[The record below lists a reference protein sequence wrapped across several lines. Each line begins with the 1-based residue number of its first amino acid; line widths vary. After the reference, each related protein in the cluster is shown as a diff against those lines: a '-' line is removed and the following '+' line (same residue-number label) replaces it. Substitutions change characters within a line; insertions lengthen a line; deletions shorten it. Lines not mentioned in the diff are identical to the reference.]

1 MKFALVNG
9 NEVEATKGAKG
20 LCRSCGS
27 ELVAKCGEDRVNHWA
42 HKGRRTCD
50 PWWENETDWHRS
62 WKNNFPQ
69 EWQEVIHTD
78 EVSGEKHI
86 ADVKTD
92 SDWVLEF
99 QHSHIKPEER
109 RSRNSFYPKLVWV
122 IDGTRRQ
129 RDKPNFYRILEEF
142 AIRSDEPRF
151 KRILGP
157 DDCTLIKE
165 WHESNALVF
174 LDFQDE
180 DDTKQ
185 PILWFLFPRIT
196 ISEAYLWP
204 ISRDKF
210 IELHNNNKF
219 DELVEKAISPFVKKL
234 INDEK
239 IKDEI
244 EESRR
249 RERSLRMDWL
259 RVGGRGRL

>member
-1 MKFALVNG
+1 MI
-9 NEVEATKGAKG
+9 
-20 LCRSCGS
+20 
-27 ELVAKCGEDRVNHWA
+27 AKCGPEKARHWA
-42 HKGRRTCD
+42 HKGERNCE
-50 PWWENETDWHRS
+50 PWWENETHWHRS

-69 EWQEVIHTD
+69 KWQERIHTD
-78 EVSGEKHI
+78 KVSGEKHI

-109 RSRNSFYPKLVWV
+109 RFRNAFYPKLVWV

-129 RDKPNFYRILEEF
+129 RDKPNFYRILEEYD
-142 AIRSDEPRF
+142 IRSDDPRF
-151 KRILGP
+151 KRVLGP
-157 DDCTLIKE
+157 DDCKLIKE

-185 PILWFLFPRIT
+185 PILWFLFPRIAV
-196 ISEAYLWP
+196 SEAYLWP

-219 DELVEKAISPFVKKL
+219 DELVEKAISPFIEKL

-239 IKDEI
+239 IKDEM
-244 EESRR
+244 EESRH
-249 RERSLRMDWL
+249 RERMSRMDWIK
-259 RVGGRGRL
+259 VGRIGRL